1 LKILREGSEQELRP
15 TLGEF
20 TPEERVAREG
30 EEESPAPRDADGE
43 KLGMAVQPLTPAL
56 ARPLGV
62 SAGTQGLIVTEVDP
76 YGPAADAGIRR
87 GDVIEQVNQQPVRS
101 VADLR
106 AAIERAGKNPLLLLV
121 NHRGTTIFVTIR
133 SR

>member
-1 LKILREGSEQELRP
+1 
-15 TLGEF
+15 
-20 TPEERVAREG
+20 
-30 EEESPAPRDADGE
+30 
-43 KLGMAVQPLTPAL
+43 
-56 ARPLGV
+56 
-62 SAGTQGLIVTEVDP
+62 LIVTEVDP

-106 AAIERAGKNPLLLLV
+106 TAIERAGKNPLLLLV